1 MRESTTRGR
10 GIWEHPESSYC
21 IVQAD
26 LEHLPSSDRPD
37 LASLEAV
44 TIGPA
49 LACLLL
55 KNSIVWRVSAVFF
68 IPCFLWA
75 NLFTLLSLQWGI
87 ADVVCGSYAVSLFI
101 TGPTVH

>member
-1 MRESTTRGR
+1 MRESTIRGR
-10 GIWEHPESSYC
+10 DIWESPECSYC
-21 IVQAD
+21 IVKAD
-26 LEHLPSSDRPD
+26 LEHLPSGDLPA

-44 TIGPA
+44 TIDPG

-75 NLFTLLSLQWGI
+75 NLYSAVLAVGHCRSLRI
-87 ADVVCGSYAVSLFI
+87 LCC
-101 TGPTVH
+101 